1 MPIRLN
7 LLAEA
12 HAAEELRR
20 RDPVKRFIWAG
31 ALALALMLAW
41 SSSLQLKVMLKRSDL
56 STVEAQLG
64 AQTNTYQHVMA
75 NKTKIGEITFKLDK
89 LHQLATNRFLNGTLL
104 NALQQTTV
112 EDVQL
117 IRFRALEDYAVTEA
131 TKAKTE
137 EGRFTP
143 AKSGISTEKI
153 TILLDAQD
161 NSPAGDAVT
170 RFKQAL
176 TTNAFFHAGLGSA
189 NEARLLNLSSPQT
202 GPDGKSFVRF
212 SLECRYPDKTR

>member
-20 RDPVKRFIWAG
+20 RDPVKRAIWAG

-41 SSSLQLKVMLKRSDL
+41 SSSLQLKVMIKNSDL
-56 STVEAQLG
+56 SIVEAQLG

-75 NKTKIGEITFKLDK
+75 NKTKIGEITFKLEK

-117 IRFRALEDYAVTEA
+117 VRFRALEDYVVTESA
-131 TKAKTE
+131 KAKSE
-137 EGRFTP
+137 DGHFTP
-143 AKSGISTEKI
+143 AKPGISTEKI

-170 RFKQAL
+170 RFKQAV
-176 TTNAFFHAGLGSA
+176 TTNAFFRAGLGSA

>member
-12 HAAEELRR
+12 HAAEEQRR
-20 RDPVKRFIWAG
+20 RDPVKRAIWAG

-41 SSSLQLKVMLKRSDL
+41 SSSLQLKVMLKNSDL
-56 STVEAQLG
+56 SVVEAQLG

-75 NKTKIGEITFKLDK
+75 NKARIGEITSKLGK
-89 LHQLATNRFLNGTLL
+89 LQQLTTNRFLNGTLL

-117 IRFRALEDYAVTEA
+117 IRFRALEDYVITEGA
-131 TKAKTE
+131 KAKTE
-137 EGRFTP
+137 DGRLIP
-143 AKSGISTEKI
+143 AKPGASIEKI
-153 TILLDAQD
+153 TLLLDAQD

-170 RFKQAL
+170 RFKQSVS
-176 TTNAFFHAGLGSA
+176 TNAFFRAGLGSA
-189 NEARLLNLSSPQT
+189 NEARLLNLGSPQT
-202 GPDGKSFVRF
+202 SPDGKSFVRF